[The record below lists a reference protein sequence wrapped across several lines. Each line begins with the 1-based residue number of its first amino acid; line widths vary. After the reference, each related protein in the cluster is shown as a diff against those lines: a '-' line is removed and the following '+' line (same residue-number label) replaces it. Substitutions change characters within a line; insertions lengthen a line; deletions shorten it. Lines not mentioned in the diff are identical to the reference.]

1 MEYKELEYLRKHTFI
16 NPFKKMKVL
25 ALREDAE
32 EMAALMR
39 KVENYNPGIDYSKA
53 DELEY
58 EYRMQSWA
66 RSLLYLWIEYGG
78 TQCLDEFAF
87 DMLHA
92 AMEDKKKLVR

>member
-16 NPFKKMKVL
+16 NPFKKMKVV

-32 EMAALMR
+32 QYAAMMR
-39 KVENYNPGIDYSKA
+39 KFEKCNPGIDYSEA

-58 EYRMQSWA
+58 EYRFRSWA
-66 RSLLYLWIEYGG
+66 RSLLYLWIEYGWN
-78 TQCLDEFAF
+78 QCLDEFALE
-87 DMLHA
+87 MLHA